1 MPRTRIVDDRVSS
14 RLPSLAAAA
23 VFILSAT
30 ASALLSP
37 TAAHAADASVQ
48 IRDFAFGPGTVTVAV
63 GDTVTWT
70 NSDSAPH
77 TATAE
82 SGAFDSGN
90 LDAGQSFSFTFTTP
104 GTYVYRCDYHSE
116 MQGTIV
122 VEAAATPASAPTSPP
137 EAAAS
142 PGSAHSTAS
151 RNADDGRQPD
161 TALPTNDDR
170 APLIGQ
176 LLIGLGLVALAFGLV
191 PSGLRRLVPAS
202 KVVHRRMPGWRR

>member
-1 MPRTRIVDDRVSS
+1 MAPAVAR
-14 RLPSLAAAA
+14 AA
-23 VFILSAT
+23 S
-30 ASALLSP
+30 
-37 TAAHAADASVQ
+37 ASVQ
-48 IRDFAFGPGTVTVAV
+48 IQDFAFGPGTLTVAV

-77 TATAE
+77 TTTSE

-104 GTYVYRCDYHSE
+104 GTYVYRCDYHRE

-122 VEAAATPASAPTSPP
+122 VEAAAAPASAPTSPP
-137 EAAAS
+137 ETAAS
-142 PGSAHSTAS
+142 PGSAQSTAS
-151 RNADDGRQPD
+151 GNADDGRQPD

-191 PSGLRRLVPAS
+191 PSRLRRPVPATEF
-202 KVVHRRMPGWRR
+202 VHRRMSGWRR